1 MPAVSDTPRG
11 RVICQHCRIEVP
23 LTAEIAVRLKAV
35 IALTVLLALLRWLK
49 ATTNSGDD
57 KTASNDSRSM
67 IG

>member
-1 MPAVSDTPRG
+1 M
-11 RVICQHCRIEVP
+11 ICQHCRTEVP

-35 IALTVLLALLRWLK
+35 IGDWALTVLLALFRRLE

-57 KTASNDSRSM
+57 KIASNDSRSM